1 MHLFGLVALG
11 YMWARMAKAAQG
23 RRAQGNGVADRMDAK
38 LLTGRFFMER
48 TMPETATRLARITTG
63 ADTTMAMPVEAF

>member
-1 MHLFGLVALG
+1 
-11 YMWARMAKAAQG
+11 
-23 RRAQGNGVADRMDAK
+23 MDAK

-48 TMPETATRLARITTG
+48 LMPETGTRLARITTG